1 MPAWGQSYYVR
12 ALILD
17 ADKPRIVMML
27 IMMMMKRMLMVM
39 MMMIM
44 IRIQDYEE
52 DERPD

>member
-1 MPAWGQSYYVR
+1 MPAWGQSYYIR

-27 IMMMMKRMLMVM
+27 IMMKRMLMVM

-44 IRIQDYEE
+44 KRIQDYEE

>member
-27 IMMMMKRMLMVM
+27 IMMKRMLMVM